1 MGKHHRK
8 AIMRRLQ
15 AENEELMTLARN
27 MRHCINTPSCRE
39 CAFDKPLS
47 RDCIVTL
54 NYKRLI
60 GDE

>member
-1 MGKHHRK
+1 MGKHRK
-8 AIMRRLQ
+8 AIMRHLKE
-15 AENEELMTLARN
+15 ENADLKKLARN
-27 MRHCINTPSCRE
+27 MRYCLNTTNCRE

-54 NYKRLI
+54 DYKRLI